1 MPRERSFKYYVAD
14 RFYNELYD
22 GIQEFIKENPQNL
35 DLNLYRVQDIDEI
48 YWCPGL
54 NIYHMHGCVKRI
66 DDFYLE
72 ENILF
77 QIQQHIMDL
86 GESDKLLQ
94 TEKETAAAEAEV
106 LRKKCQAAEKAIE
119 KAKDQRMA
127 EFEAYALG
135 QKKSYDA
142 SINEVE
148 TLREK
153 HEELME
159 QLSGEF

>member
-1 MPRERSFKYYVAD
+1 
-14 RFYNELYD
+14 
-22 GIQEFIKENPQNL
+22 
-35 DLNLYRVQDIDEI
+35 
-48 YWCPGL
+48 
-54 NIYHMHGCVKRI
+54 MHGCVKRI

-86 GESDKLLQ
+86 GETDKLLQ
-94 TEKETAAAEAEV
+94 TEKKTAAAEAET
-106 LRKKCQAAEKAIE
+106 LRKKCRAAEKAIE

-142 SINEVE
+142 SIDEVE
-148 TLREK
+148 TLRKK

-159 QLSGEF
+159 QLSEAEDKVRQLNRVKVHESFAVTRLTEELLDEYVESIEVHSGDEIRISWK